1 MSNVF
6 LTESIKMNVN
16 NNYLYST
23 GFSSAIPNLTSHFN
37 ARENTGLRPFGVY
50 VGPAKR
56 KRCTVGTDG
65 RQ

>member
-1 MSNVF
+1 MINVF
-6 LTESIKMNVN
+6 LTESIQMNVN

-23 GFSSAIPNLTSHFN
+23 GFCSAIPNLTRHIN
-37 ARENTGLRPFGVY
+37 ARENTGPRPFGVH

-56 KRCTVGTDG
+56 KRCNVRTDG